1 MRGAQF
7 DLAIVQRR
15 EVSLMVRG
23 LDRDLVRPDAAD
35 AHERPVPMLSDLA
48 DPIECGEFVGDAT
61 DRPTRSVSLPA
72 VSVREDLRW
81 RHRLVAL
88 AERAALLRRRILR
101 IPEGTGPLGTG
112 RGEHDPGGRRFI
124 LADFRHE
131 APRAVGAPGHIE
143 DCGAVRTLFTNE
155 RDDRP
160 RLGERRLGYIIERS
174 ECARWRNR
182 LRTAQ
187 EDGHASRGRG

>member
-1 MRGAQF
+1 MRVGRAGSFAMVLEDLDVLDPTVRGEVVIPLAVSAEHLF

-23 LDRDLVRPDAAD
+23 LDHDLVRPDAVD
-35 AHERPVPMLSDLA
+35 AHEWPVPMLSDLA
-48 DPIECGEFVGDAT
+48 DPFECGEFVRDAP

-88 AERAALLRRRILR
+88 AERTVLLRRRILR

-112 RGEHDPGGRRFI
+112 RGEHDP
-124 LADFRHE
+124 
-131 APRAVGAPGHIE
+131 VGVA
-143 DCGAVRTLFTNE
+143 
-155 RDDRP
+155 
-160 RLGERRLGYIIERS
+160 
-174 ECARWRNR
+174 
-182 LRTAQ
+182 
-187 EDGHASRGRG
+187 